1 MVEQHKILCKK
12 RTARIGF
19 FAVAHGT
26 YFKQFDGLFDKLSG
40 YHTEVKDLV
49 EAKED
54 LIDSQ
59 DKLIERLKE
68 NLYLKEQ
75 LLAKQKT
82 IKYKGLIQKSFVND
96 KIKNNIK

>member
-1 MVEQHKILCKK
+1 MLKEIIGYIEFATCALFLVYFTFICGRDDKKEILKYSEELEQSL
-12 RTARIGF
+12 
-19 FAVAHGT
+19 
-26 YFKQFDGLFDKLSG
+26 
-40 YHTEVKDLV
+40 KDLV

-82 IKYKGLIQKSFVND
+82 IKSKGSIQKSFVND